1 MSLHRCSNCALIH
14 TRAQLA
20 AVISSGP
27 ASARRW
33 YRNEG
38 SERELPDFGGS
49 MDARRRTKLITRDL
63 KRVLGVRP
71 SNVTDT
77 PLEEGAIFPA
87 HLIPTNLH
95 TLAGTPLDVAE
106 HIETSRITLVRHAR
120 RVPFC
125 FSCALLLRQ
134 CGEVAL
140 PTLDSPSLSPP
151 TAASFHL

>member
-120 RVPFC
+120 RVSILF
-125 FSCALLLRQ
+125 FMR
-134 CGEVAL
+134 V
-140 PTLDSPSLSPP
+140 
-151 TAASFHL
+151 AASVQ